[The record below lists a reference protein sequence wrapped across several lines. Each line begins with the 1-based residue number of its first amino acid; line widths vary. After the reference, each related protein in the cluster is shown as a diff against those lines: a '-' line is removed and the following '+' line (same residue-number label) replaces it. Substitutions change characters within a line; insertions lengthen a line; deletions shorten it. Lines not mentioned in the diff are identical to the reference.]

1 MKYIKEIDARL
12 SELLTEREPRL
23 LFRSMRYS
31 VMAGGKRLRPALC
44 MMAAEIAGAD
54 MNEALDVA
62 CAIEMIHTY
71 SLIHD
76 DLPALDNDSLRRGRA
91 TSHMVFGEA
100 QAILA
105 GDGLLSFAFELMLD
119 NASKYPQHFDRHIKA
134 MRYIANAAGV
144 NGMVAGQV
152 VDVELSGEEA
162 NMSQLEYIYLNKT
175 AAMIRGSL
183 LAGVSLGEYTPEEE
197 KGMSDFGRRLGVS
210 FQIIDDV
217 LDVEGGDTGKT
228 PGRDAAAGKTTFAS
242 LFGVDG
248 GRTKA
253 REVYAQGESALSV
266 FGDRASELL
275 SVCGEL
281 LTRKK

>member
-1 MKYIKEIDARL
+1 
-12 SELLTEREPRL
+12 
-23 LFRSMRYS
+23 
-31 VMAGGKRLRPALC
+31 
-44 MMAAEIAGAD
+44 
-54 MNEALDVA
+54 
-62 CAIEMIHTY
+62 
-71 SLIHD
+71 
-76 DLPALDNDSLRRGRA
+76 
-91 TSHMVFGEA
+91 MVFGEA

-183 LAGVSLGEYTPEEE
+183 LAGLSLGEYTPEEE